1 MDIGKSKGNYR
12 ANMIVEIDKK
22 SGFCFG
28 VINAIRAAENELNDS
43 EYLYCLGDIVH
54 NGKEVERLE
63 TKGLKTISK
72 EEYFTLKDCKVLI
85 RAHGEP
91 PATYE
96 YAKQNNIELIDA
108 TCPVVLTLQEKVK
121 RSYESKAA
129 QQGQLVIY
137 GKKGHAEIEGLNG
150 QTDYNAIVIES
161 KDEIEKIDTTRPVS
175 FYSQTTKRI
184 EDFNEIA
191 GLIHAKM
198 KPGVP
203 VEIKDT
209 ICRQVSNRVPNL
221 KIFSKNYD
229 LILFVAGKKSSNGQ
243 YLFSICKEEN
253 QNSFIISRTD
263 EIQKDWFS
271 GVNSVGICGA
281 TSTPNW
287 LMEEV
292 AGWVNANFN

>member
-1 MDIGKSKGNYR
+1 
-12 ANMIVEIDKK
+12 MIVEIDKK

-63 TKGLKTISK
+63 KKGLKTISK
-72 EEYFTLKDCKVLI
+72 EEYFTLKNCKVLI

-91 PATYE
+91 PETYD
-96 YAKQNNIELIDA
+96 YAKENNIELIDA

-121 RSYESKAA
+121 RSYESKSA

-161 KDEIEKIDTTRPVS
+161 KDEIEKIDTSRPVS

-198 KPGVP
+198 QPGVP

-229 LILFVAGKKSSNGQ
+229 LILFVAGRKSSNGQ

-253 QNSFIISRTD
+253 PNSFIISRTD
-263 EIQKDWFS
+263 EIQKEWFS

-287 LMEEV
+287 LMEDV
-292 AGWVNANFN
+292 AEWVKDNII